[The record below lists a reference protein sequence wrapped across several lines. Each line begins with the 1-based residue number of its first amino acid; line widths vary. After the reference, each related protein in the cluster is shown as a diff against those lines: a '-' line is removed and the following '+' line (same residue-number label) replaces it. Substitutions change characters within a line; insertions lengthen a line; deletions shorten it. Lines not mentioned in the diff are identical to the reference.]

1 MPGPSDEALQTRWKT
16 EDGEARRARLIA
28 HLPGDWR
35 AHATPWSDDA
45 DVRPDLRGIDLQK
58 ARLAGVD
65 LSDTR
70 LDAAIFDGADLSGGK
85 LCRAL
90 GRAAARR
97 GGLSLGSR
105 LQGSHAGAM
114 IAPAYSW
121 LDKLQGRPPPNLPPA
136 KVLVSLQSLIDRDA
150 PLPPKLAALQEA
162 EANRK
167 IILGWL
173 SRVEGQLLPDVKRR
187 LGR

>member
-70 LDAAIFDGADLSGGK
+70 LDAAIFDGA
-85 LCRAL
+85 AHEHEV
-90 GRAAARR
+90 RAAR
-97 GGLSLGSR
+97 
-105 LQGSHAGAM
+105 AGPDPLA
-114 IAPAYSW
+114 IA
-121 LDKLQGRPPPNLPPA
+121 K
-136 KVLVSLQSLIDRDA
+136 
-150 PLPPKLAALQEA
+150 
-162 EANRK
+162 
-167 IILGWL
+167 
-173 SRVEGQLLPDVKRR
+173 
-187 LGR
+187 